1 MKYLSIVLML
11 ALAGCTTMSQSLK
24 VYNEADSTP
33 RVQVSPI
40 AERLEDVPPLDGKKI
55 TIAVYGFQDK
65 TGQRKPAA
73 NVASLSSAVTQGGEV
88 WVIKGLQEVG
98 GGSWFDVVERV
109 GMDNLIK
116 ERQLIR
122 NTREVYEKE
131 MPNGPTPLKP
141 LRFAGL
147 ILEGG
152 IVGYDANTAVGGVGA
167 RYLGVGAQTEY
178 RVDTVTVV
186 IRMVSVSTGRVLLS
200 IATEKSIASTRS
212 GADIFKFLDLGTKA
226 IESETGYSVNEPV
239 NYAVRASIEQAII
252 ELIYEGQRQGLWK
265 FKGEKSDVEK
275 KVNIETPISKEAILN
290 KPIDWKYIT
299 KITGSD
305 GDNYNF
311 CDKNGRCF
319 KTTNDLY
326 LFEQQEAYK
335 KDKK

>member
-1 MKYLSIVLML
+1 MKYLSIALLL

-24 VYNEADSTP
+24 VYNDADNTP

-40 AERLEDVPPLDGKKI
+40 AERLEDVPKLDGQKI

-65 TGQRKPAA
+65 TGQRKPAQ

-98 GGSWFDVVERV
+98 GGSWFEVVERV

-265 FKGEKSDVEK
+265 FEGEKSDKKKIVE
-275 KVNIETPISKEAILN
+275 IELPISKEELLN
-290 KPIDWKYIT
+290 KKIDFRFIT
-299 KITGSD
+299 ELTSKD
-305 GDNYNF
+305 KQYKF
-311 CDKNGRCF
+311 CDKNGKCF
-319 KTTNDLY
+319 KTTDDLY
-326 LFEQQEAYK
+326 LFEQQEAHK
-335 KDKK
+335 EDKK

>member
-1 MKYLSIVLML
+1 MKYLSIALLL

-24 VYNEADSTP
+24 VYNDADNTP

-40 AERLEDVPPLDGKKI
+40 AERLEDVPKLDGQKI

-65 TGQRKPAA
+65 TGQRKPAQ

-98 GGSWFDVVERV
+98 GGSWFEVVERV

-265 FKGEKSDVEK
+265 FEGEKSDKKKIVE
-275 KVNIETPISKEAILN
+275 IELPISKEELLN
-290 KPIDWKYIT
+290 KKIDFRFIT
-299 KITGSD
+299 ELTSKD
-305 GDNYNF
+305 KQYKF
-311 CDKNGRCF
+311 CDKNGKCF
-319 KTTNDLY
+319 KTTDDLY
-326 LFEQQEAYK
+326 LFEQQEAHK